1 MLFLQKKYFYSQI
14 NFIVVFLIAAISFT
28 GKTSIAQNINPS
40 SNRKTDFVSQDEK
53 EFIKIKELKVKTRL
67 KYSVYYDIK
76 GYMND
81 KKILMKRE
89 TFNKKGLLS
98 EIVEYNSMGDV
109 TSSYKFYYDAKG
121 KPKKAEGVDENGNSN
136 TQTSKYDSRGNEI
149 ERDLIS
155 IGRKRTE
162 TKSLFK
168 YDKEN
173 NPIEVMNYANGKLTD
188 RQYYE
193 YKNGIRIKT
202 TILNDKGDTAQVS
215 IPEYDS
221 SGKLM
226 SEKSTTQNIVY
237 KYDANGNLSEMT
249 DAETKRTY
257 LSDDKGNVIE
267 HKMYLTDGRR
277 QIRLVFKYNQKGLQS
292 DWIRYD
298 NNEDIILHF
307 AYEYEYYK

>member
-1 MLFLQKKYFYSQI
+1 MLSLQKKYFYSKI
-14 NFIVVFLIAAISFT
+14 NFIVLFLIAAISFT
-28 GKTSIAQNINPS
+28 GKSSIAQNINPS
-40 SNRKTDFVSQDEK
+40 SNKKSDFISQDEK
-53 EFIKIKELKVKTRL
+53 EFAKIKQLKVKTRL

-89 TFNKKGLLS
+89 AFNKRGLLS

-121 KPKKAEGVDENGNSN
+121 NPKKAQGVDDNGNSN

-162 TKSLFK
+162 SKSLFK

-173 NPIEVMNYANGKLTD
+173 NLIEVKNYSNSKLED
-188 RQYYE
+188 QQYYE
-193 YKNGIRIKT
+193 YKNGIRTKT
-202 TILNDKGDTAQVS
+202 TILNDKGDTALVS
-215 IPEYDS
+215 IPEYNS
-221 SGKLM
+221 SGKLI
-226 SEKSTTQNIVY
+226 SEKSTNQNIVY
-237 KYDANGNLSEMT
+237 KYDPKGNLSEMT

-257 LSDDKGNVIE
+257 VSDDKGNVIE
-267 HKMYLTDGRR
+267 HKMFLTDGRR

-298 NNEDIILHF
+298 NNEDIVLHF